1 MEEKKNESKYT
12 LNSLIYRLQVKR
24 YGKQMMTNDLET
36 NGKKI
41 LFTERAISGSTLLGG
56 PLAGIYLIAH
66 NFREIGNDSAARLTR
81 IIGIISIV
89 IMVPLQLSIP
99 HRFMSKSLSLLFYL
113 LWVMPAYH
121 VVKMYQREEI
131 DYHLSSGGKK
141 GSAWKAAGIGFLA
154 MIVFS
159 IYVIIMSSLVPKYI
173 SPLIP
178 KNISPLPHFKA
189 GIVQME
195 YSGCKV
201 YYDSTVI
208 SQSDAQVAGAV
219 LEKVGYFTPS
229 ANELGAVFYKMSDKY
244 TIAFAVNNKMFS
256 NIVATLIFEN
266 ALEELKETYGN
277 RKYQFRLL
285 DVDSTGIKDEKFY
298 SSD

>member
-1 MEEKKNESKYT
+1 MT
-12 LNSLIYRLQVKR
+12 
-24 YGKQMMTNDLET
+24 TNDVET
-36 NGKKI
+36 TGEKI
-41 LFTERAISGSTLLGG
+41 LFTERAISGSTFLGG

-66 NFREIGNDSAARLTR
+66 NFREIGMASAARLTR
-81 IIGIISIV
+81 LIGIISLM

-99 HRFMSKSLSLLFYL
+99 HRFMSKSLSLLLYL
-113 LWVMPAYH
+113 LWVMPAYL

-131 DYHLSSGGKK
+131 DYHFALGGKK
-141 GSAWKAAGIGFLA
+141 GSAWKAAGIGFVA

-201 YYDSTVI
+201 YYDSSVI

-229 ANELGAVFYKMSDKY
+229 ANELGAVFYKTSDKY
-244 TIAFAVNNKMFS
+244 TIAFAVKEKMFS
-256 NIVATLIFEN
+256 NLIATIILEN
-266 ALEELKETYGN
+266 ALEELKETYGD

-285 DVDSTGIKDEKFY
+285 DGDSTGIKDEKFY